1 MKTERKRD
9 TAEGMGGDLKNG
21 KVEGGAAVCD
31 ERLREGREE
40 EERGG
45 GESLHPPLLL
55 AQTELQCGVHV
66 TVGANEIIFPYL
78 HLRRPQVMLSS

>member
-45 GESLHPPLLL
+45 GGVSPSPLI
-55 AQTELQCGVHV
+55 ARS
-66 TVGANEIIFPYL
+66 N
-78 HLRRPQVMLSS
+78 